1 MGQTRLL
8 KGTDC
13 QVVSNNKYLVYIC
26 FFSAEF
32 TACHSKKKP
41 TVLNVIN

>member
-13 QVVSNNKYLVYIC
+13 QVVSNNIYLVYVC
-26 FFSAEF
+26 FCFPAEF
-32 TACHSKKKP
+32 TACHSKK
-41 TVLNVIN
+41 NQHC